1 LTLGVSD
8 HRLQVNGRIEV
19 DIVVF
24 KRAKKEALNMAIW
37 DFRPRGD
44 VWTGVAVGAG
54 LLAAPVVL
62 PLAWCAT
69 RPVLKAFLKGGFMLY
84 ETGRQILGE
93 TSEGTQSRQ
102 ARAQVAK
109 QPASPRRTR
118 TSGEEE
124 EELIGK
130 IRTAEEQAIGGK
142 PKPKPR
148 APKQR
153 KKVDT
158 KK

>member
-1 LTLGVSD
+1 
-8 HRLQVNGRIEV
+8 
-19 DIVVF
+19 
-24 KRAKKEALNMAIW
+24 MAIW

-102 ARAQVAK
+102 ARATVAK
-109 QPASPRRTR
+109 PSPRRT
-118 TSGEEE
+118 TKSGEETA
-124 EELIGK
+124 ELIGK
-130 IRTAEEQAIGGK
+130 VGTVKEQPRGGGA
-142 PKPKPR
+142 KPKPR
-148 APKQR
+148 APKQG
-153 KKVDT
+153 KKAET